1 MAKKGNQFIVPKD
14 ERNEFD
20 LLVRR
25 ANYRIKKSMD
35 YVQKEKGISDERTL
49 HSIFGD
55 YAYSSSPTAFSRSV
69 KFSSEKAYKQYKQY
83 ISQWGQE
90 VRKNVKDPIKY
101 VSDKKIKDIR
111 KGYIQNITKALNT
124 LATELNIPL
133 DDGKLPENLFG
144 KISNL
149 TTDQLVH
156 FFDEDPEEML
166 SGQRWGSDEYEGAD
180 AGQFVDITVARLKTL
195 RQLYPK
201 KKKIK

>member
-1 MAKKGNQFIVPKD
+1 MANVDKKFIVPQG

-25 ANYRIKKSMD
+25 ANYRIRKSME
-35 YVQKEKGISDERTL
+35 YVQTEKGISDERTL

-55 YAYSSSPTAFSRSV
+55 YAYSTSPTAFSRSV
-69 KFSSEKAYKQYKQY
+69 KFKSEKAYKQYKEF

-90 VRKNVKDPIKY
+90 VRKNVKDPVKY
-101 VSDKKIKDIR
+101 VADKKIKAFR
-111 KGYIQNITKALNT
+111 KGYIQSITKALNT

-133 DDGKLPENLFG
+133 ENGKLPENLYG

-149 TTDQLVH
+149 TTEQLVH

-166 SGQRWGSDEYEGAD
+166 SGQRWGSDKYEGAD
-180 AGQFVDITVARLKTL
+180 AGQFVDITTARLKTL

-201 KKKIK
+201 TKKIK